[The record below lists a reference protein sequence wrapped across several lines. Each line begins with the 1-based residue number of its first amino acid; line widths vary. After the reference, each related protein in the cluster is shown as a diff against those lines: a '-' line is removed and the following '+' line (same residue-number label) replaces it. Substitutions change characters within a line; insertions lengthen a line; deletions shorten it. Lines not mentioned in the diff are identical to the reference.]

1 MANKKFK
8 KVLLIEPNY
17 KNKFPPIGLMKLS
30 TYYKNLGGWEV
41 VFYKGDLKLFVIER
55 IVDKLIDNLNEADTA
70 NTDWNQYKPTL
81 LNYVK
86 TRKREYFEQ
95 LEEPLKKSEVG
106 EILLS
111 SLISDAKD
119 YYWQGRWEK
128 EPEWDRV
135 GVTTLFTF
143 YWDITVETINFAK
156 KLAKHPND
164 PVGFQVGGVLASIQP
179 RELEAATGV
188 TPYVGILN
196 KPGQLDEGDTQIIDE
211 LELDYSILD
220 EIDYSY
226 SMSNSYYRYT
236 TKGCIRN
243 CPFCAVKTLEPI
255 FKSYVPL
262 KSKIERVNQLY
273 GSQKDLLLMDNN
285 VLASD
290 NFEKIINEIIE
301 SGFGKGAVWVMPNM
315 LEISIRNL
323 KSGINDRA
331 YLRKTWHLIDAFYQK
346 LKGEDSYKVYCIRKK
361 YHIENLFTSIKDNII
376 AAYDEIKDMHT
387 AYYNKHK
394 GKGKKRIV
402 DFNQGL
408 DARLFTQE
416 KANLL
421 AKICINPVRI
431 AFDNIQ
437 IEDKYVAAVEMC
449 VKAGLNKFSNYLLYN
464 FNDVPDDLY
473 YRLKINIDLCEKHN
487 IDIYSFPMKY
497 HPLFKTDDMDKD
509 YSHNR
514 DYIGKHWNR
523 KYIRVIQAILNST
536 KGMVGRGREFF
547 HKAFGRN
554 LEEFHKLLEMPED
567 LIVYRYFYEWLSSE
581 SAHKSA
587 KKLFGND
594 DVCKLSTNYWWDL
607 FQRCQQELNPKEWSR
622 LIDYMHHNDFDLVI
636 DDSYSLL
643 AKELLSFYIDSRKDI
658 LHKGTDLYL
667 MKLEYDKNPTY
678 ISFLEK
684 KHRQNIKIDL

>member
-1 MANKKFK
+1 MAKKKLK

-17 KNKFPPIGLMKLS
+17 KNKFPPIGLMKLA

-41 VFYKGDLKLFVIER
+41 VFYKGDLKKFVIER
-55 IVDKLIDNLNEADTA
+55 IVNKLVERLNEADTA
-70 NTDWNQYKPTL
+70 KTDWHLYKHIL
-81 LNYVK
+81 FDYIR
-86 TRKREYFEQ
+86 TRKIEYYYK

-111 SLISDAKD
+111 TFIIEAKD
-119 YYWQGRWEK
+119 YYWKGTWEK

-135 GVTTLFTF
+135 GITTLFTF

-164 PVGFQVGGVLASIQP
+164 PIGFLVGGVLASIQP
-179 RELEAATGV
+179 KELEAATGIK
-188 TPYVGILN
+188 PYVGILN

-220 EIDYSY
+220 EIDYTY
-226 SMSNSYYRYT
+226 SMSNAYYRYT

-262 KSKIERVNQLY
+262 KPKVERVNSLY

-285 VLASD
+285 VLASKD
-290 NFEKIINEIIE
+290 FEKIINEIID
-301 SGFGKGAVWVMPNM
+301 SGFGKDALWVMPNI

-323 KSGINDRA
+323 KNGINDRA
-331 YLRKTWHLIDAFYQK
+331 YIRKTWSLIDSFYQK
-346 LKGEDSYKVYCIRKK
+346 LKGDESYLVYCVRRK
-361 YHIENLFTSIKDNII
+361 YHIENLLTSKKENLIS
-376 AAYDEIKDMHT
+376 AYGEIEELYT
-387 AYYNKHK
+387 NYYNKHK
-394 GKGKKRIV
+394 GKGKKRYV

-421 AKICINPVRI
+421 TKICINPVRI
-431 AFDNIQ
+431 AFDNLQIQ
-437 IEDKYVAAVEMC
+437 DKYITAIEMC

-464 FNDVPDDLY
+464 FTDIPDDLY
-473 YRLKINIDLCEKHN
+473 YRLRINVDLCEQYN

-497 HPLFKTDDMDKD
+497 HPLRKTDDMDKD

-523 KYIRVIQAILNST
+523 KYIRVIQAVLNST
-536 KGMVGRGREFF
+536 KGMVGRGRTFF
-547 HKAFGRN
+547 YKAFGKN

-567 LIVYRYFYEWLSSE
+567 LIIYRFFYEWLSTE
-581 SAHKSA
+581 VAHQAA
-587 KKLFGND
+587 KRIFGND
-594 DVCKLSTNYWWDL
+594 DVCKLSTNYWWEL
-607 FQRCQQELNPKEWSR
+607 YQKCQKELDVQEWNKLTNY
-622 LIDYMHHNDFDLVI
+622 IHNNDFNLVV
-636 DDSYSLL
+636 DDTYSPL
-643 AKELLSFYIDSRKDI
+643 AKELLIYYIDSRKDI
-658 LHKGTDLYL
+658 LKEGTELYL

-684 KHRQNIKIDL
+684 KHQQENRI